1 MRRSILVGAVLLAAM
16 SASCSS
22 DGDDP
27 KATAT
32 AAATTTAAPATTT
45 ATGTYATEA
54 RALLNDLGTAQR
66 GLADAIAASAPLSDA
81 WKQAVSARV
90 STFATLEQRAQKL
103 TPASTEQQV
112 AQTQIIIAARRS
124 REAADT
130 IVTAVAEGNISML
143 ERANAILSDAA
154 FQTTAA
160 VARLPR

>member
-1 MRRSILVGAVLLAAM
+1 MRRSILASAVFMAAV
-16 SASCSS
+16 SAACGS
-22 DGDDP
+22 DGDAP

-32 AAATTTAAPATTT
+32 AATTVAAPVT
-45 ATGTYATEA
+45 ATASGTYAADA

-66 GLADAIAASAPLSDA
+66 GLADALAANAPLSDA
-81 WKQAVSARV
+81 WKQAVTGRV
-90 STFATLEQRAQKL
+90 SAFAALEERAQKL
-103 TPASTEQQV
+103 TPASADQQV
-112 AQTQIIIAARRS
+112 AQVQILIAARRS

-143 ERANAILSDAA
+143 ERANAVLSDAA